1 MGVQI
6 KLHGVLSSNP
16 NLPVI
21 PEFGFSDDFARA
33 DATALG
39 TTLSGKPW
47 VVAPAATVQGITG
60 QQAWVARSG
69 ALGPTFGA
77 VDANASDGTVEVE
90 ITSHTGGTTGL
101 ALRVADISNY
111 LRFTRSS
118 TQWRLEKT
126 VAGSLTVVWSVTAA
140 APVAPI
146 KMKAVMA
153 GTSIQLYAD
162 GILLNTLTVE
172 ELTGN
177 TKHGIYNAGDAN
189 TRFDN
194 IKFTA

>member
-6 KLHGVLSSNP
+6 KLHGVQSNNP

-33 DATALG
+33 DASTLG
-39 TTLSGKPW
+39 ATVSGKPW
-47 VVAPAATVQGITG
+47 LVEPAATVQGITT

-69 ALGPTFGA
+69 ALGPTYGA
-77 VDANASDGTVEVE
+77 LEANVSDGTVEVE
-90 ITSHTGGTTGL
+90 IIAHTGGATGL

-126 VAGSLTVVWSVTAA
+126 IAGALTVVWSVGAA

-146 KMKAVMA
+146 KLKAVMA
-153 GTSIQLYAD
+153 GTAIQLYAD
-162 GILLNTLTVE
+162 GVLLNTLTVA
-172 ELTGN
+172 ELVGN
-177 TKHGIYNAGDAN
+177 TKHGIYNSGDAN